1 MRATN
6 LSPSKKFSKKY
17 SPLWNFQNLSPPWE
31 SGACPRMNIVYKDFL
46 RKLPLPLVYESN
58 VSISTLTS
66 YSPLLELPLREN
78 FILKW
83 KDLIWKQHSWAAKSF
98 LWTFCLWQKHQQW
111 QEMMHIEVSVE
122 ITFSLNFLTLW
133 QINWKNILNWF
144 QLKKVA
150 N

>member
-1 MRATN
+1 MIESHS
-6 LSPSKKFSKKY
+6 LKCKKKQGTLVWTIILNIFQHQQIMVHFS
-17 SPLWNFQNLSPPWE
+17 N
-31 SGACPRMNIVYKDFL
+31 RVYKDFL

-122 ITFSLNFLTLW
+122 ITFSPNFLWKTLKHFW
-133 QINWKNILNWF
+133 IISQYKGCYSNI
-144 QLKKVA
+144 
-150 N
+150 